1 MRQTSDYLFMGS
13 LILLIFTLFSKGFG
27 NRGTIYYG
35 DTVNGS
41 AAANELQ
48 MQHKHDQGE
57 VFKNQDKVFVGNIL
71 KSILKSV
78 FFWISICGIFTSS
91 IITIV

>member
-1 MRQTSDYLFMGS
+1 MRQISDYLFMGS

-35 DTVNGS
+35 ETDGAL
-41 AAANELQ
+41 AASKLQ
-48 MQHKHDQGE
+48 MHHKHDQRE
-57 VFKNQDKVFVGNIL
+57 VFKHQDKVFSSGML

-78 FFWISICGIFTSS
+78 FFWISISGILISI
-91 IITIV
+91 IITII

>member
-1 MRQTSDYLFMGS
+1 MKCILETNFRLFILCS

-41 AAANELQ
+41 SAANELQ
-48 MQHKHDQGE
+48 MQHRHDQGE
-57 VFKNQDKVFVGNIL
+57 VFKNQDKVFDGNIL

-78 FFWISICGIFTSS
+78 FSGSRFVEF
-91 IITIV
+91 